1 MYDNVRISGNDPNVR
16 KPRCTFGNYAGE
28 LTYPEEDHH
37 AEHGQ
42 QGGDHHTEEHRQ
54 FLRLPLLSGLLPGG
68 ARVLLHG
75 LSGRRC
81 PRVGVID
88 AGGEAV
94 VEERSP
100 LGHGEP
106 WRPTTS

>member
-1 MYDNVRISGNDPNVR
+1 MRGR
-16 KPRCTFGNYAGE
+16 

-42 QGGDHHTEEHRQ
+42 QGGDDHTEEHRQ
-54 FLRLPLLSGLLPGG
+54 FLRLPLRSGPVPGG
-68 ARVLLHG
+68 ARVLLLG
-75 LSGRRC
+75 LSGGGW
-81 PRVGVID
+81 PQLGLID

-106 WRPTTS
+106 RRSATS